1 MGQTPSLVNYQFRSL
16 SMKIYG
22 DFGSGNCYKLK
33 LICSLLSLPHQW
45 IAVDI
50 LKGESLTPEF
60 LKMNPN
66 GKIPL
71 LVMDDGECLA
81 ESNAILF
88 YLARRSDLLPGD
100 HLNLARVL
108 QWQFFEQYSL
118 EPYIA
123 VARFIARYLGL
134 PEDRKAEYES
144 KHAGG
149 YRALDVM
156 EKTLQKNQFLVGNQ
170 CTIAD
175 ISLYAYTHV
184 ADEGGFDL
192 SRYPAILAWLGR
204 IQSLDGYIGM
214 ED

>member
-1 MGQTPSLVNYQFRSL
+1 M
-16 SMKIYG
+16 MKIYG
-22 DFGSGNCYKLK
+22 DTQSGNCYKLK
-33 LICSLLSLPHQW
+33 LLCSLLSIRHQW
-45 IAVDI
+45 IAIDI
-50 LKGESLTPEF
+50 LKGETLTAKF
-60 LKMNPN
+60 LQLNPD

-88 YLARRSDLLPGD
+88 YLARKSYLLPED
-100 HLNLARVL
+100 EFQQARVL
-108 QWQFFEQYSL
+108 QWQFFEQYSH

-134 PEDRKAEYES
+134 PEDRREEYVS
-144 KHAGG
+144 KQAGG

-156 EKTLQKNQFLVGNQ
+156 EQKLQSAQFLVGNQ

-192 SRYPAILAWLGR
+192 SRYPAIFDWLGR
-204 IQSLDGYIGM
+204 VQSLDGYIGM
-214 ED
+214 KD

>member
-1 MGQTPSLVNYQFRSL
+1 MRQTPSLVNYQFRSL
-16 SMKIYG
+16 SLKIYG

-33 LICSLLSLPHQW
+33 LICSLLSIPHQW

-50 LKGESLTPEF
+50 LKGDSLTPEF

-88 YLARRSDLLPGD
+88 YLAQGSDLLPGD
-100 HLNLARVL
+100 DLNLARVL
-108 QWQFFEQYSL
+108 QWQFFEQYSH
-118 EPYIA
+118 EPNIA

-144 KHAGG
+144 KQVGG

-156 EKTLQKNQFLVGNQ
+156 EQSLQKRQYLVGNQ

-192 SRYPAILAWLGR
+192 SRYPAILAWLKQ

-214 ED
+214 EN

>member
-1 MGQTPSLVNYQFRSL
+1 
-16 SMKIYG
+16 MKIYG
-22 DFGSGNCYKLK
+22 DVFSGNCYKLK
-33 LICSLLSLPHQW
+33 LLCSLLSIQHQW
-45 IAVDI
+45 IVVDI

-60 LKMNPN
+60 LEMNPN

-71 LVMDDGECLA
+71 MVADDGECLA

-88 YLARRSDLLPGD
+88 YLARGSQLLPED
-100 HLNLARVL
+100 KFQLARVL
-108 QWQFFEQYSL
+108 QWQFFEQYSH

-123 VARFIARYLGL
+123 VARFIARFLGL
-134 PEDRKAEYES
+134 PEDRRAEYES
-144 KHAGG
+144 KHTGG

-156 EKTLQKNQFLVGNQ
+156 EQALQKNRFLAGNQ

-192 SRYPAILAWLGR
+192 SRYPAILAWLEQ
-204 IQSLDGYIGM
+204 IQSLDGYLGM

>member
-1 MGQTPSLVNYQFRSL
+1 MN
-16 SMKIYG
+16 IYG

-33 LICSLLSLPHQW
+33 LICSLLSIRHQW

-88 YLARRSDLLPGD
+88 YLARSSDLLPGD
-100 HLNLARVL
+100 DLNLARVL
-108 QWQFFEQYSL
+108 QWQFFEQYSH
-118 EPYIA
+118 EPNIA

-134 PEDRKAEYES
+134 PEDRRAEYES
-144 KHAGG
+144 KQAGG

-156 EKTLQKNQFLVGNQ
+156 EQTLQKGQYLVGSQ

-192 SRYPAILAWLGR
+192 SRYPAILAWLKQ
-204 IQSLDGYIGM
+204 IQSLDGYLGM

>member
-1 MGQTPSLVNYQFRSL
+1 MS
-16 SMKIYG
+16 I
-22 DFGSGNCYKLK
+22 
-33 LICSLLSLPHQW
+33 PHQW

-88 YLARRSDLLPGD
+88 YLARSSDLLPGD
-100 HLNLARVL
+100 DLNLARVL
-108 QWQFFEQYSL
+108 QWQFFEQYSH
-118 EPYIA
+118 EPNIA

-134 PEDRKAEYES
+134 PEDRRAEYES
-144 KHAGG
+144 KQAGG

-156 EKTLQKNQFLVGNQ
+156 EQTLQKNQFLVGNQ

-192 SRYPAILAWLGR
+192 S
-204 IQSLDGYIGM
+204 
-214 ED
+214 